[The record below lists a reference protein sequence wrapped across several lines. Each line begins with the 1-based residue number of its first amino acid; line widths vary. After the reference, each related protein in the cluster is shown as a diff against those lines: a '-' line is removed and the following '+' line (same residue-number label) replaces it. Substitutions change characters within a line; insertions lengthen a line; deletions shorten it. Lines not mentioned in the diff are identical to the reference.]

1 MIDFVIAGT
10 FKSASSTL
18 SYELSAHPE
27 IDVPTPKDPY
37 FYLAELCRHLTGPA
51 GFMAE
56 HDAHSVYDRASFEAL
71 FTKPGPHVLKG
82 EATPLYLYCHAHAIP
97 ALKVDN
103 PDARIILVL
112 RNPADRAYS
121 NYKHNVKDGYE
132 SRSFADCIADWETRE
147 QLPLHPFFHYVRAGL
162 YDAQVA
168 AWQAAFEHV
177 LVVSYDDVDSRPHE
191 VLNQIAGVLGIAP
204 SFAPRETIRLN
215 KSGQPR
221 ARWLHD
227 FIRHD
232 NPVKSLLRPFY
243 RALVSNRATRKA
255 ISEKVKNLN
264 IKSGDLPAAERASL
278 MAIYADDLT
287 QLATRSGC
295 GFVTRWLA

>member
-18 SYELSAHPE
+18 SYELGSHPE
-27 IDVPTPKDPY
+27 IDVPTPDSPY
-37 FYLAELCRHLTGPA
+37 FYLADLCRDLTGPA
-51 GFMAE
+51 EFMAE
-56 HDAHSVYDRASFEAL
+56 HDAHSVYDRARFEAL
-71 FTKPGPHVLKG
+71 FTKQGPHVLKG
-82 EATPLYLYCHAHAIP
+82 EATPLYLYCHEQAIP
-97 ALKVDN
+97 ALKADN

-112 RNPADRAYS
+112 RNPVDRAYS

-132 SRSFADCIADWETRE
+132 MRPFADCLADWETHE
-147 QLPLHPFFHYVRAGL
+147 ALPLHPFFHYVRAGL

-177 LVVSYDDVDSRPHE
+177 LVISYDDVDSRPHE
-191 VLNQIAGVLGIAP
+191 VLNQIAGFLGITP
-204 SFAPRETIRLN
+204 SFTPKETIRLN

-221 ARWLHD
+221 VRWLHD
-227 FIRHD
+227 FIRHESL
-232 NPVKSLLRPFY
+232 VKSLLRPVY

-255 ISEKVKNLN
+255 LSEKVKNLN
-264 IKSGDLPAAERASL
+264 IKSGDMPASERAAL

-287 QLATRSGC
+287 RLATRPGC
-295 GFVTRWLA
+295 RFVTRWLA